1 MAEDEEL
8 LALASEVYRSGK
20 YDEVILHYLM
30 QYRFGPM
37 EELFAIWKSA
47 RGFEMDTYELEERI
61 LSLLMFTS
69 DFRKEGEAVL
79 ESYVKQSGKERI
91 IGAYLTQVAYGIF
104 VKEYPMTP
112 FIRERLEFA
121 WEHGWR

>member
-1 MAEDEEL
+1 
-8 LALASEVYRSGK
+8 
-20 YDEVILHYLM
+20 
-30 QYRFGPM
+30 
-37 EELFAIWKSA
+37 
-47 RGFEMDTYELEERI
+47 
-61 LSLLMFTS
+61 MFTS

-121 WEHGWR
+121 WEHGWPVNRVCRLALLKELFQRERNEVKSTWKWSG